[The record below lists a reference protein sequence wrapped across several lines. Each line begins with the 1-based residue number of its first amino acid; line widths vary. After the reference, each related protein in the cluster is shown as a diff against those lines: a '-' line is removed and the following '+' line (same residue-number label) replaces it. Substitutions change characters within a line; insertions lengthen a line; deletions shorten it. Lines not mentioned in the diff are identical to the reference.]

1 MTMVDQSTI
10 EEFRRHLQ
18 QLEQEM
24 SNPGVASDRKKYSKL
39 AVEHARLTRLL
50 AAADKV
56 TALCRDIEE
65 HNALMNDASADA
77 ELRELARDELG
88 GLEAQLPTAESKLL
102 AEIVPPDPSD
112 SKNAIIE
119 IRAGTGGEEA
129 ALFVGDL
136 LRMYSKY
143 AESREWKVG
152 LMDASSSSIGG
163 YKDVVFSVE
172 GQDVYRVLKY
182 ESGGHRVQRIPVT
195 EAQGRIH
202 TSAAT
207 VAVFPEVDEDDDL
220 AIPADELRVD
230 IFCSSGPG
238 GQSVN
243 TTYSAVRITHL
254 PTGIVAQSQDERSQH
269 RNKDKAMRV
278 LKARVLDHQRQVEAQ
293 RMANERRTLIGS
305 GDRSQRIRT
314 YNFPQ
319 NRVTDHRIGLTLH
332 SLDRVM
338 EGQMAQLLEA
348 LYLHDMQLK
357 TEQGAAASGRRGQP

>member
-1 MTMVDQSTI
+1 MVDGSRI
-10 EEFRRHLQ
+10 EEFRQQLQ
-18 QLEQEM
+18 KLEQEM
-24 SNPGVASDRKKYSKL
+24 SSPGVAADRKKYSKL
-39 AVEHARLTRLL
+39 AAEHVRLTRLL

-56 TALCRDIEE
+56 AALRRDIEE
-65 HNALMNDASADA
+65 HRALMNDTTADA
-77 ELRELARDELG
+77 ELRELARDELA
-88 GLEAQLPTAESKLL
+88 GLEAQLPEADSRLM

-112 SKNAIIE
+112 ARNAIVE

-129 ALFVGDL
+129 ALFAGDL

-143 AESREWKVG
+143 AESRDWRIG
-152 LMDASSSSIGG
+152 LMDASASSIGG

-172 GQDVYRVLKY
+172 GQGVYRVLKY

-207 VAVFPEVDEDDDL
+207 VAVFPEVDEDDEL
-220 AIPADELRVD
+220 AIPADDLRVD

-278 LKARVLDHQRQVEAQ
+278 LKARILDHQRQVEAQ

-319 NRVTDHRIGLTLH
+319 NRVTDHRIGLTLYN
-332 SLDRVM
+332 LDRVM
-338 EGQMAQLLEA
+338 EGQLGQLLEA
-348 LYLHDMQLK
+348 LYLHDVQLR
-357 TEQGAAASGRRGQP
+357 TEQGAAESARDKQI